1 MIKALTSKIKNLKMR
16 QRMFLVYA
24 IGCFLPLILVC
35 IFMFNS
41 ERRSLANIQTANENR
56 KLEER
61 KDEIEITMDHVV
73 ELSERFYFEPQSQMV
88 GLKGVGGDSD
98 ILVDYRG
105 FNRLSDYVA
114 GYYKDVSSICI
125 YVNKGTV
132 DRVDNRNFKL
142 ITDTIREKNWYK
154 NTVENDGR
162 PSWSYLTNI
171 ATGRRSIRLTKILY
185 TQKRNVAGII
195 SISIDPALTN
205 DIVNETDGY
214 AVMILNGSEL
224 VHSNFDIKES
234 EIEDIIDAA
243 DSEKNDFRFRKSKC
257 YISSVRINPRYSQD
271 YYDIFSIRSYDDI
284 DSEIRG
290 SARKMIFP
298 IIIAIVVMAIA
309 IILLNS
315 WFDRRIRALGRAM
328 HRITTDVDVEEGS
341 TDDSSSDTD
350 DRKHDRSH
358 SGTRRKRRNVDISD
372 TGIGDARDEIWDL
385 YNDMNKMVTNMRE
398 LSEAAAEERL
408 QKEQLYSREKE
419 VEFKMLATQIN
430 PHFLYNT
437 LENIRMLACIN
448 KEKEIED
455 ISVRLTRLLRSSL
468 EVGSELKSL
477 AWEMDKVDCY
487 LKIQDYRF
495 GDRITSDISFDKE
508 LAEKYMV
515 MPFVVQPFVEN
526 AYVHAMEDMEE
537 GGCIEIRAE
546 IRDDMYLVIE
556 DNGQGM
562 TGEDLKDILDNMNN
576 FENLD
581 RTHIGVVNVNQRI
594 KLRFG
599 DEYGVKITSEFG
611 KGTRVEIHMPLI
623 EA

>member
-1 MIKALTSKIKNLKMR
+1 
-16 QRMFLVYA
+16 MFLVYA

-171 ATGRRSIRLTKILY
+171 ATDRRSIRLTKILY

-195 SISIDPALTN
+195 SISIDPDLTN
-205 DIVNETDGY
+205 DIVDETDGY

-495 GDRITSDISFDKE
+495 GDRITSDISFDRE

>member
-1 MIKALTSKIKNLKMR
+1 
-16 QRMFLVYA
+16 MFLVYA

-61 KDEIEITMDHVV
+61 KNEIEITMDHVV

-88 GLKGVGGDSD
+88 GLKGVGGDRD

-154 NTVENDGR
+154 NTVGNDGR

-599 DEYGVKITSEFG
+599 NEYGVKITSEFG